1 MAITKLELQ
10 SHLQAVFD
18 ELEQYKST
26 NHHLQFEINN
36 KKLLNLFTEQQNRT
50 LKMKIK
56 GWTKLM
62 KNSRKCYEIRIR
74 KYHIL
79 KVRIKTLKEISQ
91 IPRMKKNHLIEAMTI

>member
-1 MAITKLELQ
+1 MAIMKSELQ
-10 SHLQAVFD
+10 LHLQVVFD

-26 NHHLQFEINN
+26 NHHLQFEVNN
-36 KKLLNLFTEQQNRT
+36 KKLLKLFTKQENRT

-62 KNSRKCYEIRIR
+62 KNSRKCYKIRIR

-79 KVRIKTLKEISQ
+79 KVTIKTLMEISQ
-91 IPRMKKNHLIEAMTI
+91 IPRMKKNHLIEAMAI